1 MKTKNDIIFVFAG
14 LWVLGFYKKDAA
26 KELASYKT
34 KDKKIVEKD
43 YVYDIRESQLVPVRL
58 ASESVDL
65 QFLEELL
72 IKQIKRTDRFLRKD
86 KRTVKDNFVFGKRY
100 MAKKILSAI
109 RTELNKAEK
118 EAKKK

>member
-1 MKTKNDIIFVFAG
+1 MSEKYWVTGVQLGMLRTVKTSLATRVDIVEEIIDKQF
-14 LWVLGFYKKDAA
+14 LG
-26 KELASYKT
+26 T
-34 KDKKIVEKD
+34 KDK
-43 YVYDIRESQLVPVRL
+43 LVPVRL

-72 IKQIKRTDRFLRKD
+72 IKHIKRTDRFLRKD
-86 KRTVKDNFVFGKRY
+86 KRKVKDNFVFGKRY

-109 RTELNKAEK
+109 HTEMNKAEK

>member
-1 MKTKNDIIFVFAG
+1 MSEK
-14 LWVLGFYKKDAA
+14 VLGLFESDCDSYFYSDRTKKV
-26 KELASYKT
+26 
-34 KDKKIVEKD
+34 KIE
-43 YVYDIRESQLVPVRL
+43 INNSNFIPVRL

-109 RTELNKAEK
+109 HTEMNKTEK
-118 EAKKK
+118 EAKK